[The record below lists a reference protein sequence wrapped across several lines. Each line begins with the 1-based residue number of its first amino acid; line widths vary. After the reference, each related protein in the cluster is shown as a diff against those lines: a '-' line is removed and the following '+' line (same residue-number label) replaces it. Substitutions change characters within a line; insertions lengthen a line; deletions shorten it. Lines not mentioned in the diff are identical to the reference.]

1 VAHHLKGEKMIDYT
15 IMEYD
20 FEKRKY
26 TTIGLSEGIDGDDA
40 KRNYIEKHGWDEK
53 KGIILFA
60 KPPLC
65 R

>member
-1 VAHHLKGEKMIDYT
+1 MIDYT

-53 KGIILFA
+53 KGVILFA

>member
-1 VAHHLKGEKMIDYT
+1 MIDYT

-20 FEKRKY
+20 IETRQY
-26 TTIGLSEGIDGDDA
+26 TPIGYAEGIDGKDA
-40 KRNYIEKHGWDEK
+40 KSRYMKEHGWK
-53 KGIILFA
+53 QRTGIRLFA